1 MENPTISD
9 IYKILLRIE
18 ADIVSIKKTLSE
30 HSIILNE
37 HSRILDEHSNILQ
50 KHSKILASHT
60 KTLNSHSKILIN
72 HSKILKEHSKK
83 FLEHDSKFDTLQKL
97 ILDNRG
103 KIMVLNES
111 VIEIKGELAAFR
123 HETNTRFEEI
133 ENKIKFLPQLQNNID
148 NFLTEIIEYRSEHVA
163 IDNRLHD
170 HRKRISDL
178 EKKAVDFK

>member
-60 KTLNSHSKILIN
+60 KTLNS